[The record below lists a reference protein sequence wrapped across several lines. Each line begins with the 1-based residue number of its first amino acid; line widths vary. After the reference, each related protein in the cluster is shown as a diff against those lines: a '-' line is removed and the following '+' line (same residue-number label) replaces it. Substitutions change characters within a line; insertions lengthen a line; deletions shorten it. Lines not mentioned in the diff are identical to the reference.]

1 MIESCVSNKGRSL
14 SDGPG
19 GGLRWAQMEFN
30 AEGEEIEIVPN
41 FAQPE
46 ADLQFIEVRVNTS
59 DQLHQPASSHA
70 SSVCS

>member
-1 MIESCVSNKGRSL
+1 MDPR
-14 SDGPG
+14 

-46 ADLQFIEVRVNTS
+46 TDLQFIEVRVNTR
-59 DQLHQPASSHA
+59 DQLASSHEFVRVLA
-70 SSVCS
+70 GAPPL